1 MTNQKKHNNDL
12 GISIY
17 FHDTSLHRVAD
28 SKRLAESLRKLYE
41 RSRAVDV
48 LDFIDEIENTTFRY
62 VNDLSLP
69 KIDQNTP
76 KSIKDVVSG
85 IQIFDDEIDEDGN
98 FIIKSKDEN
107 LRESCNEI
115 KVVRDDSL
123 KGIDFSK
130 VLRYL
135 AEKDIPILKTMI
147 SMNQSEI
154 ASLMRLV
161 DNSMKYE
168 ELEKKDDESR

>member
-28 SKRLAESLRKLYE
+28 SKRLAGSLRKLYE

-48 LDFIDEIENTTFRY
+48 LDFIDEIENTTFRH
-62 VNDLSLP
+62 VDDLSFP
-69 KIDQNTP
+69 KIDRNIP
-76 KSIKDVVSG
+76 HFIRNSISG
-85 IQIFDDEIDEDGN
+85 IHIFDDEIDENGN
-98 FIIKSKDEN
+98 FIIKSKDES

-168 ELEKKDDESR
+168 ELEKKDDEDR

>member
-28 SKRLAESLRKLYE
+28 SKRLADSLRKLYE

-62 VNDLSLP
+62 VNDLSFP
-69 KIDQNTP
+69 KIDRNTP

-107 LRESCNEI
+107 LRESCDEI
-115 KVVRDDSL
+115 KIVRDDSL

>member
-1 MTNQKKHNNDL
+1 MTKQNKHNNDL

-17 FHDTSLHRVAD
+17 FHDTSLHKIAD
-28 SKRLAESLRKLYE
+28 SKRLAESLRNLYE

-62 VNDLSLP
+62 VDDLNFP
-69 KIDQNTP
+69 KINRNTP
-76 KSIKDVVSG
+76 VFIRNSIGG
-85 IQIFDDEIDEDGN
+85 IHIFDDEIDENGD
-98 FIIKSKDEN
+98 FIIKSKDES
-107 LRESCNEI
+107 LSESCKDFITRE
-115 KVVRDDSL
+115 DDDL
-123 KGIDFSK
+123 KDIDFSK

-154 ASLMRLV
+154 AKLMRVLN
-161 DNSMKYE
+161 NSMKYE
-168 ELEKKDDESR
+168 ESEKNNDESR

>member
-1 MTNQKKHNNDL
+1 MTNQKKHNHDL

-28 SKRLAESLRKLYE
+28 SKRLADSLRKLYE

-48 LDFIDEIENTTFRY
+48 LDFIDEIENTTFRH
-62 VNDLSLP
+62 VDDLSFP
-69 KIDQNTP
+69 KIDRNSP
-76 KSIKDVVSG
+76 KAIKDVVSG

-98 FIIKSKDEN
+98 FIIKSKDES
-107 LRESCNEI
+107 LRESCDEI
-115 KVVRDDSL
+115 KIVRDDSL

-168 ELEKKDDESR
+168 ESEKKDDESR

>member
-17 FHDTSLHRVAD
+17 FHDTSLYKIAD
-28 SKRLAESLRKLYE
+28 SKRLADSLRKLYE
-41 RSRAVDV
+41 RSRAVDA

-62 VNDLSLP
+62 VDDSRFP
-69 KIDQNTP
+69 KIDRNTSHFIRN
-76 KSIKDVVSG
+76 SIGG
-85 IQIFDDEIDEDGN
+85 IHIFDDEIDENGK
-98 FIIKSKDEN
+98 FITKSKDEN
-107 LRESCNEI
+107 LRKSHDEI
-115 KVVRDDSL
+115 KLVRDDSL
-123 KGIDFSK
+123 KDIDFSK

-154 ASLMRLV
+154 ASLIRLV

-168 ELEKKDDESR
+168 ELEQNDDEIR

>member
-62 VNDLSLP
+62 VNDLSFP

-107 LRESCNEI
+107 LRESCDEI
-115 KVVRDDSL
+115 KIVRDDSL

>member
-1 MTNQKKHNNDL
+1 MTNQKNHNNDL

-28 SKRLAESLRKLYE
+28 SKRLADSLRKFYE
-41 RSRAVDV
+41 RSQAIDV

-62 VNDLSLP
+62 ADDLSFP
-69 KIDQNTP
+69 KIDRNTS

-85 IQIFDDEIDEDGN
+85 IQIFDDEIDENGN
-98 FIIKSKDEN
+98 FIIKSKDES
-107 LRESCNEI
+107 LKDSCNEI
-115 KVVRDDSL
+115 KLIRDDSL
-123 KGIDFSK
+123 KGIDFSR

-135 AEKDIPILKTMI
+135 AEKDLPILKTMI

-154 ASLMRLV
+154 ASLIRLV

-168 ELEKKDDESR
+168 ELEKKDDEDR

>member
-28 SKRLAESLRKLYE
+28 SKRLADSLRKLYE
-41 RSRAVDV
+41 RSRAVDA

-62 VNDLSLP
+62 VDDLSFS
-69 KIDQNTP
+69 KIDRNSP

-107 LRESCNEI
+107 LRESCDEI
-115 KVVRDDSL
+115 KIVRDDSL

-168 ELEKKDDESR
+168 ESEKKDDESR

>member
-1 MTNQKKHNNDL
+1 MTNQKKHNNNL
-12 GISIY
+12 GISMY

-28 SKRLAESLRKLYE
+28 SKRLADSLRRLYE

-62 VNDLSLP
+62 VNDLSFP
-69 KIDQNTP
+69 KIDQNSP

-98 FIIKSKDEN
+98 LIIKSKDES
-107 LRESCNEI
+107 LRESCDEI
-115 KVVRDDSL
+115 KIVRDDSL

>member
-17 FHDTSLHRVAD
+17 FHDTSLHKIAD
-28 SKRLAESLRKLYE
+28 SNRLAESLRELYE

-62 VNDLSLP
+62 VDDSRFP
-69 KIDQNTP
+69 KIDRNTP
-76 KSIKDVVSG
+76 HFIRNSISG
-85 IQIFDDEIDEDGN
+85 IHIFDDEIDENGK
-98 FIIKSKDEN
+98 FITKSKDEN
-107 LRESCNEI
+107 LRKSHDEI
-115 KVVRDDSL
+115 KLVRDDSL
-123 KGIDFSK
+123 KDIDFSK

-154 ASLMRLV
+154 ASLIRLV

-168 ELEKKDDESR
+168 ELEQNDDEIR

>member
-62 VNDLSLP
+62 VNDLSFP

-107 LRESCNEI
+107 LRESCDEI
-115 KVVRDDSL
+115 KIVRDDSL

-161 DNSMKYE
+161 DNSMKHE

>member
-28 SKRLAESLRKLYE
+28 SKRLADSLRKLYE

-48 LDFIDEIENTTFRY
+48 LDFIDEIENTTFRH
-62 VNDLSLP
+62 VDDLSFP
-69 KIDQNTP
+69 KIDRNIP
-76 KSIKDVVSG
+76 HFIRNSISG
-85 IQIFDDEIDEDGN
+85 IHIFDDEIDENGN
-98 FIIKSKDEN
+98 FIIKSKDES

-135 AEKDIPILKTMI
+135 AEKDILILKTMI

>member
-28 SKRLAESLRKLYE
+28 SKRLAESLRRLYE

-48 LDFIDEIENTTFRY
+48 LDFIDEIESTTFRY
-62 VNDLSLP
+62 VNDLSFP

-98 FIIKSKDEN
+98 FIIKSKDES

>member
-1 MTNQKKHNNDL
+1 MTNQKKRNNDL

-28 SKRLAESLRKLYE
+28 SKRLADSLRKLYE
-41 RSRAVDV
+41 RSRAVDA
-48 LDFIDEIENTTFRY
+48 LDFIDEIENTTFRH
-62 VNDLSLP
+62 VDDLSFP
-69 KIDQNTP
+69 KIDQNSS

-107 LRESCNEI
+107 LRESCDEI
-115 KVVRDDSL
+115 KIVRDDSL

>member
-62 VNDLSLP
+62 VNDLSFP

-107 LRESCNEI
+107 LRESCDEI
-115 KVVRDDSL
+115 KIVRDDSL

-154 ASLMRLV
+154 ASLMRLI
-161 DNSMKYE
+161 DNSMKHE

>member
-28 SKRLAESLRKLYE
+28 SKRLSDSLRKLYE

-48 LDFIDEIENTTFRY
+48 LDFIDEIESTTFRY
-62 VNDLSLP
+62 VDDLSFP

-107 LRESCNEI
+107 LRESCDEI
-115 KVVRDDSL
+115 KIVRDDSL

>member
-1 MTNQKKHNNDL
+1 MTNQKKHKNDL

-28 SKRLAESLRKLYE
+28 SKRLADSLRKLYE
-41 RSRAVDV
+41 RSRAVDA

-62 VNDLSLP
+62 VNDLSFP
-69 KIDQNTP
+69 KIDQNSP

-107 LRESCNEI
+107 LRESCDEI
-115 KVVRDDSL
+115 KIVRDDSL

>member
-28 SKRLAESLRKLYE
+28 SKRLADSLRKLYE

-62 VNDLSLP
+62 VDDSRFP
-69 KIDQNTP
+69 KIDRNIP
-76 KSIKDVVSG
+76 HFIRNSISG
-85 IQIFDDEIDEDGN
+85 IYIFDDEIDENGK
-98 FIIKSKDEN
+98 FITKSKDEN
-107 LRESCNEI
+107 LRKSHDEI
-115 KVVRDDSL
+115 KLVRDDSL

-168 ELEKKDDESR
+168 ELEKKDDEDR

>member
-48 LDFIDEIENTTFRY
+48 LDFIDEIENTTFRH
-62 VNDLSLP
+62 VDDLSFP

-107 LRESCNEI
+107 LRESCDEI
-115 KVVRDDSL
+115 KIVRDDSL

-161 DNSMKYE
+161 DNSMKHE

>member
-17 FHDTSLHRVAD
+17 FHDTSLHKIAD
-28 SKRLAESLRKLYE
+28 SNRLAESLRELYE

-48 LDFIDEIENTTFRY
+48 LDFIDEIENTTFRH
-62 VNDLSLP
+62 VDDLSFP
-69 KIDQNTP
+69 KIDRNSP

-85 IQIFDDEIDEDGN
+85 IQIFDDETDEDGN
-98 FIIKSKDEN
+98 LIIKSKDES
-107 LRESCNEI
+107 LRDSCNEI
-115 KVVRDDSL
+115 KLVRDDSL

>member
-28 SKRLAESLRKLYE
+28 SKRLAESLRRLYE

-62 VNDLSLP
+62 VNDLSFP

-107 LRESCNEI
+107 LRESCDEI
-115 KVVRDDSL
+115 KIVRDDSL
-123 KGIDFSK
+123 KGIDFSR

-135 AEKDIPILKTMI
+135 AEKDLPILKTMI

-154 ASLMRLV
+154 ARLIRLV

-168 ELEKKDDESR
+168 ELEKKDDEDR

>member
-28 SKRLAESLRKLYE
+28 SKRLADSLQKLYE

-62 VNDLSLP
+62 VDDLSFL
-69 KIDQNTP
+69 KIDRNSP

-107 LRESCNEI
+107 LRESCDEI
-115 KVVRDDSL
+115 KIVRDDSL

>member
-1 MTNQKKHNNDL
+1 MATQKKHNNDL

-28 SKRLAESLRKLYE
+28 SKRLADSLRRLYE

-48 LDFIDEIENTTFRY
+48 LDFIDEIENTTFRH
-62 VNDLSLP
+62 VDDLSFP
-69 KIDQNTP
+69 KIDQTTP

-85 IQIFDDEIDEDGN
+85 IQIFDDEIDENGD
-98 FIIKSKDEN
+98 FIIKSKDES
-107 LRESCNEI
+107 LRDSCNKI
-115 KVVRDDSL
+115 TMHRDDSL

-154 ASLMRLV
+154 ASLIRLV

-168 ELEKKDDESR
+168 ELEKKDDEDR